1 MAVYLFVRIFGVSV
15 PKDLAYRSIDDTFR
29 FLEGRIRHNKNKQTI
44 LFFIFIYLKQ

>member
-1 MAVYLFVRIFGVSV
+1 MDVCLFVRIFGVSV

-44 LFFIFIYLKQ
+44 FFIFIYLKQ